1 MIGPKAPED
10 TINILKAALDSTS
23 DDDGRL
29 VTYRV
34 SGKILDDDG
43 NELPKSFGY
52 RGSVIVITNY
62 GVGQLDTAVRGRVFT
77 QTLDFT
83 TEQLLDI
90 IRGLMP
96 SIAPEQLHQ
105 KAKAKALDYL
115 MELADSGTNI
125 EISIRTFVACAKLFE
140 RGENNED
147 FSDDDVR
154 SMIKE
159 QMINMALTA
168 KDTKH
173 F

>member
-1 MIGPKAPED
+1 
-10 TINILKAALDSTS
+10 
-23 DDDGRL
+23 
-29 VTYRV
+29 
-34 SGKILDDDG
+34 
-43 NELPKSFGY
+43 
-52 RGSVIVITNY
+52 
-62 GVGQLDTAVRGRVFT
+62 
-77 QTLDFT
+77 
-83 TEQLLDI
+83 
-90 IRGLMP
+90 MP

-115 MELADSGTNI
+115 MELADSGTNM

-140 RGENNED
+140 MGENNED